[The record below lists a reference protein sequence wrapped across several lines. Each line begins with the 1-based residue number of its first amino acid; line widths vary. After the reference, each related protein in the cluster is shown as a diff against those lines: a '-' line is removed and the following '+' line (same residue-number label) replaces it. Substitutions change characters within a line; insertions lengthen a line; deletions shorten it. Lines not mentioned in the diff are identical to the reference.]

1 MPAKLLDIETA
12 AEELGISRSLVYKL
26 MNSGQLRSIKVG
38 VRRMIP
44 ATAVDEF
51 IAERLAA

>member
-12 AEELGISRSLVYKL
+12 AKELGISRSLVYKL

-44 ATAVDEF
+44 ATAVDDF